1 MQQFLPHPT
10 IFWQLSHNLSQKPL
24 QSMQNRLASVF
35 ISSKFLPG
43 YMYYTKPA
51 PVAAEGKAARKFQ
64 ALTGNPISVI
74 QQVASFPPRAHQP
87 VQAAR
92 H

>member
-1 MQQFLPHPT
+1 
-10 IFWQLSHNLSQKPL
+10 
-24 QSMQNRLASVF
+24 
-35 ISSKFLPG
+35 
-43 YMYYTKPA
+43 MYYTKPA

-74 QQVASFPPRAHQP
+74 QQVASFHPRAHQP